1 MGAGPSAGDVG
12 ADVAPSARIVGIVL
26 GSRAPGRLAAW
37 YRQVLGLG
45 DGDAVVMAGGVK
57 LSFTSDVDIGPTTA
71 EPDRLVLNFVVEDIE
86 AVEARLVAMEA
97 VWVRELERAP
107 WGIIGTVLDPD
118 GNYVQIIET
127 IRGNAPWRAEGWEE
141 SP

>member
-1 MGAGPSAGDVG
+1 LIAEPSTRLRKVVIGSRSPRQVADWYRRALGLPDSDAELKSGDVVLKAGDVELHVTYRSL
-12 ADVAPSARIVGIVL
+12 VAE
-26 GSRAPGRLAAW
+26 AA
-37 YRQVLGLG
+37 
-45 DGDAVVMAGGVK
+45 
-57 LSFTSDVDIGPTTA
+57 A
-71 EPDRLVLNFVVEDIE
+71 EPVRVVLNFVVEDIR

-127 IRGNAPWRAEGWEE
+127 IRGNAPWRADGWEE